1 MADFSEE
8 NDLTTLSGLF
18 TSFPIFLITT
28 VLSAVSSG
36 ILIQSVAQ
44 VGSIKG
50 VWRDAFFFLGAICII
65 MNSIAFIAI
74 VILLFNSLTK
84 DRSAI
89 LNRQDHP
96 VTSGLCM
103 AAAVTSIVFG
113 VIALLFTFGQ
123 VFVGT
128 PADAVTAAYVMMIL
142 VMIQSVF
149 AIYDSTRNAIAT
161 PSVIGEY
168 RPALPAAISSGI
180 FGPSMA
186 PSPPTIIGGGVNIP
200 DLANI
205 FADEATAPRAAGT
218 ATITTA
224 PPPQTQQVPYYPWYP
239 QAPPMYTMVQPV
251 SGVSCQPAAAAQ
263 PVPIYV

>member
-1 MADFSEE
+1 MAEFSEE

-18 TSFPIFLITT
+18 TSFPVFLITT
-28 VLSAVSSG
+28 VLSAVASG

-89 LNRQDHP
+89 LNRQNHP

-128 PADAVTAAYVMMIL
+128 PADAVTAAYVMMII

-168 RPALPAAISSGI
+168 REALPAAISSGI
-180 FGPSMA
+180 FGTTAA

-200 DLANI
+200 DLSNI
-205 FADEATAPRAAGT
+205 FADETTRGGGT
-218 ATITTA
+218 ATITSA
-224 PPPQTQQVPYYPWYP
+224 PPPQVQQVPYYPWYP
-239 QAPPMYTMVQPV
+239 QAPPLYTMMQPAP
-251 SGVSCQPAAAAQ
+251 GISCQPVAAAQ